1 MSKVDPK
8 WEAAIRKLAEHKTN
22 MRFLTCDNP
31 PPKIETTGDKL
42 STKKVIVLCL
52 LCVLGVVPL
61 LLGDT
66 FKHFV
71 AAYVG
76 IAMLYPF
83 IYAAMILVFWFW
95 ADFSIFE
102 DTK

>member
-8 WEAAIRKLAEHKTN
+8 WEAAIRKLAENKTD

-31 PPKIETTGDKL
+31 TPTVVKTGDRL
-42 STKKVIVLCL
+42 SIKKVTILSL
-52 LCVLGVVPL
+52 LFVLGVVPL

-71 AAYVG
+71 AAYMGV
-76 IAMLYPF
+76 AMLYPF
-83 IYAAMILVFWFW
+83 IYAAMVLVFWFW

-102 DTK
+102 EQK

>member
-1 MSKVDPK
+1 MSKVTPELK
-8 WEAAIRKLAEHKTN
+8 KALTTLADNQTN

-31 PPKIETTGDKL
+31 TPIVVNTGDRL
-42 STKKVIVLCL
+42 SIKKVTILSL
-52 LCVLGVVPL
+52 LFVLGFVPL

-71 AAYVG
+71 AAYMG

-95 ADFSIFE
+95 ADFSIYE